1 MSWQRIFEVA
11 RERKLPIIVTDL
23 AGREPMV
30 VMPLEEYEKL
40 SDHAPSILK
49 ELASLQEKPTVIPIK
64 NEQPE
69 SVPFPSIPPNSDRG
83 AIEDAL
89 SLEERFYLEPMDEES
104 NI

>member
-30 VMPLEEYEKL
+30 VMPLEEYERMGEQPK
-40 SDHAPSILK
+40 
-49 ELASLQEKPTVIPIK
+49 TIPIK
-64 NEQPE
+64 MEKEEQIPLPKE
-69 SVPFPSIPPNSDRG
+69 SPVVPPNPG
-83 AIEDAL
+83 VIEDVL

>member
-30 VMPLEEYEKL
+30 VMPLEEYEKR
-40 SDHAPSILK
+40 AEILP
-49 ELASLQEKPTVIPIK
+49 LPEKPTIIPIK
-64 NEQPE
+64 ISEQE
-69 SVPFPSIPPNSDRG
+69 SVPPPISPQPMDMG
-83 AIEDAL
+83 SLDDAL
-89 SLEERFYLEPMDEES
+89 SVEERFYLEPMDEES